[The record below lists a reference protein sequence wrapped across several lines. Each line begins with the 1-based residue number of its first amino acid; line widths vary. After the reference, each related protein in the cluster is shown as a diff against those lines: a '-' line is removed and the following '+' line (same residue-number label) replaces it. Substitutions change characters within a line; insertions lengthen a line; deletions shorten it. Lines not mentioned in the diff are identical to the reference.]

1 MFVCEIWHKGV
12 VLYNVWQETS
22 DTEAIEGAW
31 PASSPNLEVRET
43 ATRKMDNGDKLS
55 SHVLCDIPK
64 AHDGNLKRLL
74 RADNKHIGV
83 ASIGDYS

>member
-1 MFVCEIWHKGV
+1 
-12 VLYNVWQETS
+12 
-22 DTEAIEGAW
+22 
-31 PASSPNLEVRET
+31 
-43 ATRKMDNGDKLS
+43 MDNGDKLS

-83 ASIGDYS
+83 ASIGDYSERIELIIRN